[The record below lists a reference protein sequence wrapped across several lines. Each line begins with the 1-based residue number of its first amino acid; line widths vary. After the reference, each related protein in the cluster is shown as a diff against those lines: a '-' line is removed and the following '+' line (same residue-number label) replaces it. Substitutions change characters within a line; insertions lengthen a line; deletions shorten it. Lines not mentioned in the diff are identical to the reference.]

1 MNETFN
7 IRRLGKLFVYEVT
20 NYLPNFVKSLIIAS
34 GVLVAV
40 WLLSLV
46 ASMDILDNG
55 RDGLIGSLYI
65 VMIVLSPYII
75 YKDMNNRKK
84 GYMYAMIPASTLEKL
99 LSMLIVCGTVV
110 PAVVYL
116 SLTLTDVVLYA
127 FSQLGMGTF
136 EKLVFYHP
144 FEFWKISFDYEGAA
158 STVLWIDDIMT
169 ILSAV
174 TTAMMFNSIFRKNK
188 IFKTVLFN
196 IIVVF
201 GFTIIALLVSN
212 VISPEFIERFSSW
225 VNEYFNSFSV
235 EQVENFLMWMMRVSC
250 LAWIAVTLGITYYR
264 IKKVNY

>member
-1 MNETFN
+1 MNETFD
-7 IRRLGKLFVYEVT
+7 IQRLGKLFVYEVT
-20 NYLPNFVKSLIIAS
+20 NYLPRFFKSLMIAS

-46 ASMDILDNG
+46 ATVDIMDNG
-55 RDGLIGSLYI
+55 REELINSLYFL
-65 VMIVLSPYII
+65 MLLLSPYII

-99 LSMLIVCGTVV
+99 ISMFLVCCTVV

-116 SLTLTDVVLYA
+116 SLTLTDVVLYV
-127 FSQLGMGTF
+127 FSQLGVGTF
-136 EKLVFYHP
+136 EKLVFFHP
-144 FEFWKISFDYEGAA
+144 FSTMFEMMPWFDNLISVI
-158 STVLWIDDIMT
+158 S
-169 ILSAV
+169 SV

-201 GFTIIALLVSN
+201 SLTIIVLLIN
-212 VISPEFIERFSSW
+212 NIISPEF
-225 VNEYFNSFSV
+225 V
-235 EQVENFLMWMMRVSC
+235 ERVSNWFGDFFYSFPEER
-250 LAWIAVTLGITYYR
+250 LESLAMWTLRLFYIAWIATTLGITYYR